1 VERYLRAKL
10 QRINLEEILMNRLL
24 AVLLGAALL
33 VVARFAGALEMEF
46 RAIAPGVYAYIGETG
61 ARTYE
66 NEGMN
71 ANSGFIVT
79 DAGVVVVDSGSSWKV
94 AEAIHAA
101 IRRVTDQPLKF
112 VVNTGSQ
119 DHRWLGN
126 GYFRVQGAEILAA
139 ASAIDDMN
147 ARGAA
152 QLQALAGEL
161 KDKASG
167 TEIVLP
173 TRTFAQSEVL
183 NLGGQEIHL
192 LHFGG
197 GHTPGDSVVWLPA
210 DSVLFAGDLVF
221 VDRLLGVLPF
231 SSATAWLA
239 SFAEMERLQ
248 PRVIVPGHGGIC
260 DLPKA
265 QRETRD
271 YLQLLVDHM
280 RRAVDG
286 MVDLQEAIDTLDQS
300 AFQHLANYDQLKG
313 GNASRVYLEMESR

>member
-1 VERYLRAKL
+1 MELPMKRVL
-10 QRINLEEILMNRLL
+10 
-24 AVLLGAALL
+24 VLLTVLCLLCVSRLAAALDMAFSA
-33 VVARFAGALEMEF
+33 V
-46 RAIAPGVYAYIGETG
+46 APGVYAYVGDTG
-61 ARTYE
+61 ARTYD

-71 ANSGFIVT
+71 ANAGFVVT
-79 DAGVVVVDSGSSWKV
+79 DAGVMVVDSGSTWKV

-101 IRRVTDQPLKF
+101 IRRVSDQPVKF
-112 VVNTGSQ
+112 VVNTGGQ

-126 GYFRVQGAEILAA
+126 GYFRAQGAEILAA
-139 ASAIDDMN
+139 AAAIDDMN
-147 ARGAA
+147 ARGPA

-161 KDKASG
+161 KDKAAG
-167 TEIVLP
+167 TETLLP

-183 NLGGQEIHL
+183 TLGGREIHL

-210 DSVLFAGDLVF
+210 DGVLFAGDLVY

-231 SSATAWLA
+231 SSASAWLA

-248 PRVIVPGHGGIC
+248 PRLIVPGHGAIC

-280 RRAVDG
+280 QRAVDG

-300 AFQHLANYDQLKG
+300 HFRYLANYDQLKG

>member
-1 VERYLRAKL
+1 
-10 QRINLEEILMNRLL
+10 
-24 AVLLGAALL
+24 
-33 VVARFAGALEMEF
+33 
-46 RAIAPGVYAYIGETG
+46 
-61 ARTYE
+61 
-66 NEGMN
+66 
-71 ANSGFIVT
+71 
-79 DAGVVVVDSGSSWKV
+79 
-94 AEAIHAA
+94 
-101 IRRVTDQPLKF
+101 
-112 VVNTGSQ
+112 
-119 DHRWLGN
+119 
-126 GYFRVQGAEILAA
+126 
-139 ASAIDDMN
+139 
-147 ARGAA
+147 
-152 QLQALAGEL
+152 LAGEL
-161 KDKASG
+161 KDKAAG

-183 NLGGQEIHL
+183 TLGGREIHL

-210 DSVLFAGDLVF
+210 DGVVFTGDLVY

-248 PRVIVPGHGGIC
+248 PRVIVPGHGAIC

-300 AFQHLANYDQLKG
+300 AFRYLANYDQLKG

>member
-1 VERYLRAKL
+1 MELPMKRVL
-10 QRINLEEILMNRLL
+10 
-24 AVLLGAALL
+24 VLLTVLCLLFVSRLAAALDMAFSA
-33 VVARFAGALEMEF
+33 V
-46 RAIAPGVYAYIGETG
+46 APGVYAYVGETG
-61 ARTYE
+61 ARTYD

-79 DAGVVVVDSGSSWKV
+79 DAGVVVVDSGSTRKV

-101 IRRVTDQPLKF
+101 VRRVTDQPVKL
-112 VVNTGSQ
+112 VVNTGGQ

-126 GYFRVQGAEILAA
+126 GYFRAQGAEILAA
-139 ASAIDDMN
+139 AAAVDDMN
-147 ARGAA
+147 ARGPA
-152 QLQALAGEL
+152 QLQALSGEL
-161 KDKASG
+161 KDKAAG

-183 NLGGQEIHL
+183 TLGGREIHL

-210 DSVLFAGDLVF
+210 DGVVFAGDLVY

-248 PRVIVPGHGGIC
+248 PRLIVPGHGAVC

-271 YLQLLVDHM
+271 YLQLLVGHM
-280 RRAVDG
+280 QRAVDG

-300 AFQHLANYDQLKG
+300 AFRYLANYDQLKG
-313 GNASRVYLEMESR
+313 GNASRVYLEMESQ

>member
-1 VERYLRAKL
+1 MKRVL
-10 QRINLEEILMNRLL
+10 
-24 AVLLGAALL
+24 VLLTVLCLLSVSRLAAALDMAFSA
-33 VVARFAGALEMEF
+33 V
-46 RAIAPGVYAYIGETG
+46 APGVYAYVGETG
-61 ARTYE
+61 ARTYD

-79 DAGVVVVDSGSSWKV
+79 DAGVVVVDSGSTRKV

-101 IRRVTDQPLKF
+101 VRRVTDQPVKL
-112 VVNTGSQ
+112 VVNTGGQ

-126 GYFRVQGAEILAA
+126 GYFRAQGAEILAA
-139 ASAIDDMN
+139 AAAVDDMN
-147 ARGAA
+147 ARGPA
-152 QLQALAGEL
+152 QLQALSGEL
-161 KDKASG
+161 KDKAAG

-183 NLGGQEIHL
+183 TLGGREIHL

-210 DSVLFAGDLVF
+210 DGVVFAGDLVY

-248 PRVIVPGHGGIC
+248 PRVIVPGHGAIC

-265 QRETRD
+265 KRETRD

-300 AFQHLANYDQLKG
+300 AFRYLANYDQLKG

>member
-1 VERYLRAKL
+1 MKRVL
-10 QRINLEEILMNRLL
+10 
-24 AVLLGAALL
+24 VLLTVLCLLFASRLAAALD
-33 VVARFAGALEMEF
+33 MEF
-46 RAIAPGVYAYIGETG
+46 RAAAPGVYAYVGETG
-61 ARTYE
+61 ARTND

-79 DAGVVVVDSGSSWKV
+79 DAGVVVVDSGSTWKV

-101 IRRVTDQPLKF
+101 IRRVTDQSVKF
-112 VVNTGSQ
+112 VVNTGGQ

-126 GYFRVQGAEILAA
+126 GYFRAHGAEILAA
-139 ASAIDDMN
+139 AAAIDDMN
-147 ARGAA
+147 ARGPA
-152 QLQALAGEL
+152 QLQPLAGEL
-161 KDKASG
+161 KDKAAG
-167 TEIVLP
+167 TEVVLP
-173 TRTFAQSEVL
+173 TRTFTQSEVL
-183 NLGGQEIHL
+183 TLGGREIHL

-210 DSVLFAGDLVF
+210 DGVLFAGDLVY

-239 SFAEMERLQ
+239 SFAAMERLQ
-248 PRVIVPGHGGIC
+248 PRIIVPGHGAIC

-271 YLQLLVDHM
+271 YLQLLMDHM
-280 RRAVDG
+280 QRAVDG

-300 AFQHLANYDQLKG
+300 PFRYLANYEQLKG

>member
-1 VERYLRAKL
+1 
-10 QRINLEEILMNRLL
+10 MNRFFAVFFVL
-24 AVLLGAALL
+24 ALVAAPRLAAALD
-33 VVARFAGALEMEF
+33 MEF
-46 RAIAPGVYAYIGETG
+46 RPVAPGIYAFIGETG

-79 DAGVVVVDSGSSWKV
+79 DAGVVVVDSGSTWKV

-101 IRRVTDQPLKF
+101 VRRVTNQPVRF
-112 VVNTGSQ
+112 VVNTGGQ

-126 GYFRVQGAEILAA
+126 GYFRAQGAEILAA
-139 ASAIDDMN
+139 AAAIDDMS
-147 ARGAA
+147 ARGAP
-152 QLQALAGEL
+152 QLQALAGEI
-161 KDKASG
+161 KDKVVG
-167 TEIVLP
+167 TEVVLP
-173 TRTFAQSEVL
+173 TRTFLQAEVL
-183 NLGGQEIHL
+183 TLAGREIHL

-210 DSVLFAGDLVF
+210 DGVLFAGDLVY
-221 VDRLLGVLPF
+221 VDRLLGILPF

-239 SFAEMERLQ
+239 SFAAMEQLA
-248 PRVIVPGHGGIC
+248 PRVIVPGHGAVC

-265 QRETRD
+265 QRDTRD

-280 RRAVDG
+280 RRSVDA

-300 AFQHLANYDQLKG
+300 AFRHLANYDQLKG
-313 GNASRVYLEMESR
+313 GNASRVYLEMEGR